1 MNFTKRYKSNDD
13 KILSLK
19 IRINNIQEH
28 MKLITNL
35 INQLEKE
42 INVKRLSHVTSEEIL
57 LPSEQEDIFNT
68 TGSFDASTKS
78 MVFEI

>member
-42 INVKRLSHVTSEEIL
+42 INVKRLRHVTSEEIL